1 MKTLMNFIDYAPKD
15 INLAELAKGE
25 QIEKIW
31 KEDANFITPEVINYA
46 NNLDKSYDVNK
57 HGKGDFNFA
66 YEELNRINEDIDK
79 DTEQDN
85 EKINI
90 KY

>member
-1 MKTLMNFIDYAPKD
+1 MKTFMNFIDYAPKD
-15 INLAELAKGE
+15 INLAELAEGD

-31 KEDANFITPEVINYA
+31 KEDANFITPEVIKFA
-46 NNLDKSYDVNK
+46 NNLDKSYDINK
-57 HGKGDFNFA
+57 YGKGDFNFA

-90 KY
+90 K